1 MSRSK
6 WKGPY
11 IENNLLNNFNYI
23 KNNELVTFSRS
34 STILHK
40 FVGSSF
46 KVHNGKKFINLK
58 ITENMVGFKLGE
70 FANTRKKFV
79 FKKKKKKK
87 KK

>member
-1 MSRSK
+1 MSRAK

-11 IENNLLNNFNYI
+11 IENTLLRNFNNL
-23 KNNELVTFSRS
+23 KKHELMTFSRS

-46 KVHNGKKFINLK
+46 KIHNGKTFVNLK
-58 ITENMVGFKLGE
+58 ITENMVGFKFGE
-70 FANTRKKFV
+70 FASTRKKFV